1 MRVTRAKRVT
11 RATGI
16 TKAENSIN
24 AYSARQTGGRKA
36 GCAA

>member
-1 MRVTRAKRVT
+1 MRVTRAM
-11 RATGI
+11 RAMGI

-24 AYSARQTGGRKA
+24 AYSARQTGSRKA

>member
-1 MRVTRAKRVT
+1 MRVM
-11 RATGI
+11 RATDI